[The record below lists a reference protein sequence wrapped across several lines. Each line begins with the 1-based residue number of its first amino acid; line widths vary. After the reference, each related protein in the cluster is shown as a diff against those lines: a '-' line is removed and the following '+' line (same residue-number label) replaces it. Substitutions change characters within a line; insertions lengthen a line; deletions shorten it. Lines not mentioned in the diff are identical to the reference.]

1 MGGSPESCSVGG
13 AQVTTMREITV
24 AHSPDADDAFMFWA
38 LAHEKFPTPG
48 LKYRHVLSDIQT
60 LSKAAFAKTY
70 DLTAISFHAY
80 AHLHKDYALL
90 LSGASIGEKYG
101 PRVVAMSEHTR
112 ESLRGKRIAH
122 PGDLTTAYLAMRLWL
137 PDCVP
142 VAMDFNEVGGAVKR
156 GEVDAGVII
165 HEGQLTWQAE
175 GFHLIRDLGEWWFD
189 ETGLPLPLG
198 GNAIR
203 RDLGQP
209 TLGHVAAHLKTSI
222 EMGLTHR
229 DEALTY
235 AMGFGRGLDREKADA
250 FVAMYVNA
258 QTIEMTADTRRA
270 VQLLLDRGADAGIIP
285 ERVQVEFIACG

>member
-1 MGGSPESCSVGG
+1 MGGSPESCSVRG

-60 LSKAAFAKTY
+60 LSKAAFSKTY

-80 AHLHKDYALL
+80 ARLHRDYALL

-101 PRVVAMSEHTR
+101 PRVVAMSAHTR

-137 PDCVP
+137 PDCIP

-165 HEGQLTWQAE
+165 HENRFTYASRGLVRWA
-175 GFHLIRDLGEWWFD
+175 DLGEVWEA
-189 ETGLPLPLG
+189 ETGQPIPLG
-198 GNAIR
+198 GIVMR
-203 RDLGQP
+203 RDIP
-209 TLGHVAAHLKTSI
+209 
-222 EMGLTHR
+222 
-229 DEALTY
+229 
-235 AMGFGRGLDREKADA
+235 REW
-250 FVAMYVNA
+250 M
-258 QTIEMTADTRRA
+258 
-270 VQLLLDRGADAGIIP
+270 
-285 ERVQVEFIACG
+285 ERVDRVFRGSLEYAFER